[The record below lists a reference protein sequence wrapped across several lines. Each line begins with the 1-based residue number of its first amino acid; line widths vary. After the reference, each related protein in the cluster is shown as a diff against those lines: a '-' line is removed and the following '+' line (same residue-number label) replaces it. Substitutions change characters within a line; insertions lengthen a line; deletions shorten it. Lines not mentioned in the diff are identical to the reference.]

1 MLVAIFTRMNVQ
13 LSSEPLLYF
22 RAQRLA
28 VESIAAVSNSIA
40 NRTPDTRTIRIHTPN
55 YQLIPLL
62 PFESG
67 HLPRKKTLPFELKKP
82 KGRTSAAVTSRKK
95 DEQSIPSTGP
105 YRSRGRGEIDRR
117 PILQQLVARP

>member
-1 MLVAIFTRMNVQ
+1 M
-13 LSSEPLLYF
+13 PLLQDAIY
-22 RAQRLA
+22 Q
-28 VESIAAVSNSIA
+28 EK
-40 NRTPDTRTIRIHTPN
+40 DT
-55 YQLIPLL
+55 
-62 PFESG
+62 
-67 HLPRKKTLPFELKKP
+67 TLFFELKKP